1 MTLPFA
7 LMGLSLSRWFC
18 SRTADRPPFSSS
30 PFLPLAVPTSSR
42 LAVTLNSPPVSPG
55 DSRSHWSTVHRSL
68 HFLLS
73 PCKQEATRSPAELS
87 SDGVRAEIGVKS
99 GLHVWEVVWRPE
111 HRGTHAVVGISRQ
124 DCPLQSSGY
133 NVLVGADS
141 QSWGW
146 ELKTNQLWHGGQ
158 TLKLYPENGSKR
170 CHSEAAAD
178 SKSQSSSS
186 SSAKMAQTP
195 LLIPERVLLVLDADA
210 GTLGFV
216 LNGSF
221 LGVAFKDLPRDV
233 ELFPTVSSVR
243 GGACIRLRY
252 MNGSTRE
259 CLIYLFVFV
268 RRNIKIKHSLILNYV
283 VSGLFSGDPP
293 SLMALCGLSIRQNL
307 GQKRLKH
314 MDKLPLPPF
323 LQRCLASSH

>member
-1 MTLPFA
+1 CYTNVPIPVK
-7 LMGLSLSRWFC
+7 
-18 SRTADRPPFSSS
+18 TIQTDRPPFSSS
-30 PFLPLAVPTSSR
+30 AFLPLAVPTSSR
-42 LAVTLNSPPVSPG
+42 LAITLNSPPVSPG
-55 DSRSHWSTVHRSL
+55 DSHSHWSTVHRSL
-68 HFLLS
+68 HFQLS
-73 PCKQEATRSPAELS
+73 PANREATRSPAELS

-158 TLKLYPENGSKR
+158 TLKLYPENGSR
-170 CHSEAAAD
+170 RRSHSE
-178 SKSQSSSS
+178 
-186 SSAKMAQTP
+186 MAQTP

-216 LNGSF
+216 VNGSF

-233 ELFPTVSSVR
+233 ELFPAVSSVR

-252 MNGSTRE
+252 
-259 CLIYLFVFV
+259 
-268 RRNIKIKHSLILNYV
+268 LN
-283 VSGLFSGDPP
+283 GDPP
-293 SLMALCGLSIRQNL
+293 SLMALCILSIRQNL

-314 MDKLPLPPF
+314 TDKLPLPPF
-323 LQRCLASSH
+323 LQRCLAPSH

>member
-1 MTLPFA
+1 M
-7 LMGLSLSRWFC
+7 
-18 SRTADRPPFSSS
+18 
-30 PFLPLAVPTSSR
+30 
-42 LAVTLNSPPVSPG
+42 
-55 DSRSHWSTVHRSL
+55 
-68 HFLLS
+68 
-73 PCKQEATRSPAELS
+73 
-87 SDGVRAEIGVKS
+87 KS

-170 CHSEAAAD
+170 CHSEMAAD

-216 LNGSF
+216 VNGSF